1 MGKRWDKFLATVKGA
16 AHTTKKQIVKTV
28 DVTQQK
34 NAIARKKRSLNELY
48 VEIGTM
54 LCTAYN
60 DEELRLEATGLQSS
74 IALKDRLAELIA
86 LEADFKDEI
95 ERMEKMLHWLQTHDQ
110 KEKEKKT
117 AQAAQE
123 AVEAEDVQEAEAVEE
138 EPEKEM
144 KKATKTTAKAK
155 ESISTEEEK

>member
-110 KEKEKKT
+110 KEKEKK
-117 AQAAQE
+117 AAQE
-123 AVEAEDVQEAEAVEE
+123 AVEADDVQEAEAVEE
-138 EPEKEM
+138 EPAKEM
-144 KKATKTTAKAK
+144 KKVTKTTAKAK
-155 ESISTEEEK
+155 ESIATEEEK

>member
-1 MGKRWDKFLATVKGA
+1 MGKKWDKFLATVKGA

-48 VEIGTM
+48 TEIGTM
-54 LCTAYN
+54 LCTAYK
-60 DEELRLEATGLQSS
+60 DEELRLEATGIKSS
-74 IALKDRLAELIA
+74 IALKERLSELIA

-110 KEKEKKT
+110 KENEKT
-117 AQAAQE
+117 ATE
-123 AVEAEDVQEAEAVEE
+123 EAEETETDDAETVEE
-138 EPEKEM
+138 EP
-144 KKATKTTAKAK
+144 KKTAKTSAKAK
-155 ESISTEEEK
+155 EEEKTEEEK